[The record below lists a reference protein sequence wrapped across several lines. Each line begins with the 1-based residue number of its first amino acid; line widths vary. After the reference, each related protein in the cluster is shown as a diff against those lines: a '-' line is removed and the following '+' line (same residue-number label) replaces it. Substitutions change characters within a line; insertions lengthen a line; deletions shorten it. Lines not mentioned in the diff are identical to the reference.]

1 MGYVEEKQ
9 QQKKELKA
17 QAEAARVANAFQ
29 EFFDQNRDIVNC
41 MANEKI
47 LRQFFGEDTENI
59 SVQTLKDAVEYTSV
73 SQQLARQTE
82 YVERQTLVRYIL
94 SNRTMSP
101 ETEKHERARLLNE
114 KLTSLDTVR
123 EIAGNVRRKKELSKL
138 PVQELKTLARGPEKS
153 WLHPVPPL
161 YQSRSM
167 LLSLA
172 SENIQDF
179 RLLVRRCGQAA
190 IDAILAQR
198 DEE

>member
-17 QAEAARVANAFQ
+17 QAEATRVAEAFRQ
-29 EFFDQNRDIVNC
+29 FFDMNRDIINC
-41 MANEKI
+41 MANVSVWKA
-47 LRQFFGEDTENI
+47 FFEDDTSNI
-59 SVQTLKDAVEYTSV
+59 SLQTLNDAVEHTSV
-73 SQQLARQTE
+73 SQQLARQSE
-82 YVERQTLVRYIL
+82 YVERQKLVKYIL
-94 SNRTMSP
+94 ENRRMSP
-101 ETEKHERARLLNE
+101 DTEKHERARLLNE

-123 EIAGNVRRKKELSKL
+123 EIAGNVQRKRELSQL
-138 PVQELKTLARGPEKS
+138 PTNELKTLARGPEKS

-161 YQSRSM
+161 YQNRSM

-198 DEE
+198 DED